1 MQHTILTLANGIRVV
16 HQPATESGITHCCL
30 VIDTGSRDEPQNK
43 IGLAHFMEHV
53 LFKGTTKRN
62 TYRILNRLEV
72 VGGDLNAYTTKEQ
85 TCIHASF
92 LNEHLERA
100 MDLITDIVFHS
111 TFPQH
116 EIEKEKG
123 VVLDEIDSYKDSPE
137 DQIIDDFDEQIFE
150 NHPLGNNILGT
161 PESVKSFSKTDIA
174 AFAKNNYATDKIV
187 FGVYG
192 NIHLKKLNRLAEKYL
207 GAIPANAGNKERIA
221 VNGYHPTEKVVTKN
235 SFQAHCMLG
244 GRAYPLEHP
253 QKLGTFLLNNVLGGP
268 GMSSRLN
275 LEVREKHGICYTIES
290 NYNPFSDTG
299 IFSVYLGTD
308 AEKVDKSLKLVWKE
322 LKKLREQQ
330 LSVTLL
336 HQAKQRFKG
345 MIALAEESRI
355 SVIIAMSKS
364 LLDYGKIDSLPEIF
378 RKIDALESND
388 LQEIAN
394 QLFTKENLSTLIF
407 KPEENGISA

>member
-30 VIDTGSRDEPQNK
+30 VIDTGSRDEPQDK

-100 MDLITDIVFHS
+100 VDLITDIVFHS
-111 TFPQH
+111 TFPQN

-123 VVLDEIDSYKDSPE
+123 VILDEIDSYKDSPE
-137 DQIIDDFDEQIFE
+137 DQIVDDFDEQIFQ

-161 PESVKSFSKTDIA
+161 PESVKSFSKKDIA
-174 AFAKNNYATDKIV
+174 SFAKNNYATDKIV

-192 NIHLKKLNRLAEKYL
+192 NISQKKLHRIAEKYL
-207 GAIPANAGNKERIA
+207 GTIPPNYGNKDRFP
-221 VNGYHPTEKVVTKN
+221 VNGYHPSEKVVSKN

-244 GRAYPLEHP
+244 GRAYPLGHN
-253 QKLGTFLLNNVLGGP
+253 QKLGMFLLNNILGGP

-299 IFSVYLGTD
+299 IFSVYLGTE
-308 AEKVDKSLKLVWKE
+308 AEKVDKSVKLVWKE
-322 LKKLREQQ
+322 LKKLREQR
-330 LSVTLL
+330 LSTTLL

-364 LLDYGKIDSLPEIF
+364 LLDYGKIDTLPEIF

-388 LQEIAN
+388 LQEISN
-394 QLFTKENLSTLIF
+394 QIFTKENLSTLIF
-407 KPEENGISA
+407 KPE